1 MARTIWGLRAQDMLL
16 LENQHIALQS
26 AFLGI
31 CTSTSADSATP
42 GSYATVDIFIEKKY
56 YIVLATKRR
65 RAGPLINGP

>member
-31 CTSTSADSATP
+31 CTATSADSATP
-42 GSYATVDIFIEKKY
+42 GSYATVDIFIEKN
-56 YIVLATKRR
+56 I
-65 RAGPLINGP
+65 I